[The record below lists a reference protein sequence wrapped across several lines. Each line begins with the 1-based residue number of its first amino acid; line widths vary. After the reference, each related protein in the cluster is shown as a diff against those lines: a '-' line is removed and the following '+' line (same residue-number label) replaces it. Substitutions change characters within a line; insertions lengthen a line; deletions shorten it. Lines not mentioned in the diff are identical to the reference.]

1 MADDAAARQ
10 NIERLKQRMK
20 KLRRVANKVS
30 IQCLV
35 ASLLPFSRTRSGL
48 KARHTALVK
57 MVDEAQAEIDRLHEA
72 RT

>member
-1 MADDAAARQ
+1 MIDDATARQ
-10 NIERLKQRMK
+10 NIERLKQRVK

-35 ASLLPFSRTRSGL
+35 ASLLPLSRARPSL
-48 KARHTALVK
+48 EARHAALMK
-57 MVDEAQAEIDRLHEA
+57 MADEAQAEIERLDQA

>member
-1 MADDAAARQ
+1 MVDNAVAKQ
-10 NIERLKQRMK
+10 NVEQLKQHVK

-35 ASLLPFSRTRSGL
+35 ASLLPLSRARSSL
-48 KARHTALVK
+48 EARHTALVK